1 MRIFNPGFAAVP
13 AIRTSLSAWPRSRSA
28 VRAPSLRSRVEMLLA
43 AARAAGAVRL
53 RVETP
58 DGHVFQIDF
67 PSATLAQA
75 LAQDGERNDFD
86 EIDLRSKRA
95 RQ

>member
-1 MRIFNPGFAAVP
+1 MRIFDPGFAAVP
-13 AIRTSLSAWPRSRSA
+13 AIRSSLSAGSRSRSA
-28 VRAPSLRSRVEMLLA
+28 VRAPSLKSRVEMLLA
-43 AARAAGAVRL
+43 AARSGGAVRI

-58 DGHVFQIDF
+58 DGYAFQIDF
-67 PSATLAQA
+67 PSAA